1 MRGVFQAAMAKMT
14 DKAASVEIQV
24 ADAAEAKIVARYDVS
39 RSPMPLV
46 LAIAPNGAVT
56 KGLPT
61 RFDEKQLRA
70 SVCQPLH
77 GRVHERPSRQQ
88 ARASVRPET
97 ARRRAKRWRCPRTC
111 KTSPPTRNMPKT
123 TKVVVMN
130 LGDAAEA
137 AFLKD
142 LQVDPQIDD
151 PGDGADGPAGRRH
164 RQLRRR
170 GHQGRIGRQA
180 QGSAIGWLRPRL
192 HCSRRARAVP
202 ICAKPWAVPA
212 NADSLSG
219 IPNLEEAGTM
229 RLRTLVLREIFE
241 RKSQL
246 LTSFLA
252 ILLGITVIVS
262 IKNISHYSEGA
273 VAQELDSL
281 GANVLVL
288 PKSAT
293 LQDYYNTD
301 LQSDTIPEEYV
312 DQLAMSDIAG
322 LDNIS
327 PKLSVPVQLQGKNF
341 HLTGILPKKEF
352 QAKAAWAGPGAFS
365 RPIGCGKSV
374 GMMGSDDKKT
384 LSRKKV
390 IETLEDN
397 EVLVGADVAATLGL
411 KDADSLEVLGK
422 KFTVT
427 AVLPQTGTVDDS
439 RIFAHLHAVQ
449 DLAKKGHVVNVIE
462 IIGCCHEISA
472 GLVDKVNRLLPDAKV
487 VTVAQTVQSQQ
498 RINGMMSNL
507 SLMFLVIIVFV
518 GGSSIANYMYANVFE
533 RRREI
538 GTLMAL
544 GADSRLVLKVFLLKA
559 LLLGVAGG
567 IGGYVLG
574 SIFAFVLG
582 PQLAGIRVWPMWE
595 LSIAAIGISIGLT
608 LVASYFPARRA
619 ARLDPCATFQE
630 V

>member
-1 MRGVFQAAMAKMT
+1 
-14 DKAASVEIQV
+14 
-24 ADAAEAKIVARYDVS
+24 
-39 RSPMPLV
+39 
-46 LAIAPNGAVT
+46 
-56 KGLPT
+56 
-61 RFDEKQLRA
+61 
-70 SVCQPLH
+70 
-77 GRVHERPSRQQ
+77 
-88 ARASVRPET
+88 
-97 ARRRAKRWRCPRTC
+97 
-111 KTSPPTRNMPKT
+111 
-123 TKVVVMN
+123 
-130 LGDAAEA
+130 
-137 AFLKD
+137 
-142 LQVDPQIDD
+142 
-151 PGDGADGPAGRRH
+151 
-164 RQLRRR
+164 
-170 GHQGRIGRQA
+170 
-180 QGSAIGWLRPRL
+180 
-192 HCSRRARAVP
+192 
-202 ICAKPWAVPA
+202 
-212 NADSLSG
+212 
-219 IPNLEEAGTM
+219 M
-229 RLRTLVLREIFE
+229 RLRTLVWREIFE

-312 DQLAMSDIAG
+312 DQLAMSDIEG

-390 IETLEDN
+390 IETLADN
-397 EVLVGADVAATLGL
+397 EVLVGADVAATLRL
-411 KDADSLEVLGK
+411 KDADALEVLGK

-427 AVLPQTGTVDDS
+427 AVLPQTGTVDDA
-439 RIFAHLHAVQ
+439 RIFAHLHTVQ

-595 LSIAAIGISIGLT
+595 LSIAAIGISIALT